1 MNINIKT
8 LLLGATVALSG
19 GIMTSCGDD
28 DDFTSTIFD
37 THEYPLDRTA
47 YTFPLD
53 TFLKANFQQPYNLRF
68 IYKMEDIGSD
78 LQKNLV
84 PADYARSMQLA
95 VLSKY
100 LWFDVYKKF
109 GGEQFLKENSPR
121 IIHLV
126 GSPAYNPTSGTETL
140 GTAEGGLKITLYK
153 VNVLDVD
160 NIDLMNEYFFHVM
173 HHEFGHILD
182 QTHQRPSTIFD
193 VISNGHYDPLDW
205 QNKHDSVTASWGFVT
220 PYASEAAREDWVET
234 LSCYLTDN
242 EDTWNNRLNTARYDW
257 EDVDFKDVAF
267 AWSAADI
274 TWLSQRGVVFMRE
287 GVEIPAADL
296 NNYKKTGGV
305 FFGSD
310 MANTGDNFDESNIFA
325 RYITSRTY
333 DIDSV
338 GYLFPQQNGDYHV
351 VRKVIARNANGLAM
365 VDDSG
370 KISFGDLASGGTDGI
385 DGQAIILQ
393 KLDLVRSWMK
403 TYFNIDIDAM
413 RDEIQSR
420 QYVRNADGT
429 FAKDAQGRYVNA
441 LTQEKEDGNPVMWDL
456 LWEVLRFSLLK

>member
-1 MNINIKT
+1 MAPHSSIHAWKIPWTEVHDIVQETGIKT
-8 LLLGATVALSG
+8 
-19 GIMTSCGDD
+19 IPKKKKCK
-28 DDFTSTIFD
+28 
-37 THEYPLDRTA
+37 
-47 YTFPLD
+47 
-53 TFLKANFQQPYNLRF
+53 KA
-68 IYKMEDIGSD
+68 K
-78 LQKNLV
+78 
-84 PADYARSMQLA
+84 
-95 VLSKY
+95 
-100 LWFDVYKKF
+100 
-109 GGEQFLKENSPR
+109 
-121 IIHLV
+121 
-126 GSPAYNPTSGTETL
+126 
-140 GTAEGGLKITLYK
+140 
-153 VNVLDVD
+153 
-160 NIDLMNEYFFHVM
+160 
-173 HHEFGHILD
+173 
-182 QTHQRPSTIFD
+182 
-193 VISNGHYDPLDW
+193 
-205 QNKHDSVTASWGFVT
+205 
-220 PYASEAAREDWVET
+220 
-234 LSCYLTDN
+234 
-242 EDTWNNRLNTARYDW
+242 
-257 EDVDFKDVAF
+257 
-267 AWSAADI
+267 
-274 TWLSQRGVVFMRE
+274 WLSQRGVVFMRE

-413 RDEIQSR
+413 RYEIQSR

-429 FAKDAQGRYVNA
+429 FVKDAQGRYVNA
-441 LTQEKEDGNPVMWDL
+441 LTQEQEDGSPVMWSL